1 MALRSEMTARV
12 SNLIVDLAR
21 LFDRVPAG
29 MLAIVCFTLGV
40 AALIVDLAVIGWS
53 LLGIAALIN
62 AILDWDDGRGR
73 AWVGVSI
80 AALAA
85 ASIGLLITL
94 V

>member
-1 MALRSEMTARV
+1 MALRSEIAARV

-29 MLAIVCFTLGV
+29 TLAIVCFTFGV
-40 AALIVDLAVIGWS
+40 AALIVDLAAIGWG

-80 AALAA
+80 AALVA